1 MRNDT
6 EIPTRGR
13 GRPRKFDENQVL
25 RSAMERFRAHG
36 FSNTSLDDLAEA
48 TGVNRPSLYAA
59 FGDKKA
65 LYLAGLARTHANV
78 DAIFAQLHAA
88 AYPPEKMLKALFL
101 GSLEGFLT
109 GEDGPA
115 GCIAVNTAAT
125 EAVTDPDIRAALAAF
140 VALQDGW
147 IERLMEQAAD
157 AAALRLDPKI
167 ADVITRLLAVSGT
180 AEQALVEI
188 RALTRDAGIVK
199 GFAIGRTIFND
210 TAEKW
215 LAGAIDDEAA
225 IDDMAGRFARL
236 TAAWKRARA

>member
-109 GEDGPA
+109 GDDGPA

-147 IERLMEQAAD
+147 IERLMEQAGSAD
-157 AAALRLDPKI
+157 PRGDAQI
-167 ADVITRLLAVSGT
+167 ASSVIHSLST
-180 AEQALVEI
+180 
-188 RALTRDAGIVK
+188 
-199 GFAIGRTIFND
+199 
-210 TAEKW
+210 
-215 LAGAIDDEAA
+215 
-225 IDDMAGRFARL
+225 
-236 TAAWKRARA
+236 RARAGTPRAELIAIAKKATALLLR

>member
-147 IERLMEQAAD
+147 IERLMEQAGSDDPRGD
-157 AAALRLDPKI
+157 AQI
-167 ADVITRLLAVSGT
+167 ASSVIHSLST
-180 AEQALVEI
+180 
-188 RALTRDAGIVK
+188 
-199 GFAIGRTIFND
+199 
-210 TAEKW
+210 
-215 LAGAIDDEAA
+215 
-225 IDDMAGRFARL
+225 
-236 TAAWKRARA
+236 RARAGTPRAELIAIAKKATALLLR